1 MTEPEIQPAAE
12 PVPGLSQWQ
21 RVTNTFAAPSKT
33 FEDIKRGNKSWWLP
47 LILMV
52 LAFLVFF
59 LTITTRIT
67 WHQVYENEQRNL
79 PEFAKRMQEQAPPER
94 QAAAAK
100 AGPITQA
107 VTAAIAPVGVLLLD
121 VIAAAVLLATINFGF
136 GGKATFSSLFT
147 VTLYAGL
154 PLWVL
159 RWLLGALTAF
169 FTDPEAFNIHNASP
183 TNVAAFLP
191 DLRTS
196 SLVLYNLL
204 MSIDALGLWCM
215 VVTSIGVATVAG
227 TKRSSGYIAVF
238 LWWFIGLLIGVGMA
252 AAFG

>member
-1 MTEPEIQPAAE
+1 MTEPEIQGTAE
-12 PVPGLSQWQ
+12 STPGLTQGQ
-21 RVTNTFAAPSKT
+21 RIIYTFTDPSKT
-33 FEDIKRGNKSWWLP
+33 FEDIRRGNKSWWLP
-47 LILMV
+47 LILYV
-52 LAFLVFF
+52 LAFAVFF
-59 LTITTRIT
+59 LAVSTRVT
-67 WHQVYENEQRNL
+67 WNQVYQNEQRNL

-107 VTAAIAPVGVLLLD
+107 VTAAIAPAGVLLID
-121 VIAAAVLLATINFGF
+121 VIGAAILLATINFGF
-136 GGKATFSSLFT
+136 GGKAKFSSLFV

-159 RWLLGALTAF
+159 QWLLGAITAC

-191 DLRTS
+191 ELRTS
-196 SLVLYNLL
+196 SLLVYNLL
-204 MSIDALGLWCM
+204 MSLDALGIWCM

-227 TKRSSGYIAVF
+227 VKRNTGYIVVF
-238 LWWFIGLLIGVGMA
+238 GWWVIGLFIGMGVSALMG
-252 AAFG
+252 